1 MASLSLRPSQLR
13 LLPPLLLLLLLLPPP
28 QSRGAEPPPEDR
40 ERSVQL
46 EAIRNAILGRLGLS
60 APPKVSLPTLSAA
73 EVRRLQR
80 SYEEALAQL
89 RANQSQE
96 ATGLARPSRPS
107 APKVRV
113 LTPKLELSQDPRD
126 VRIHLVLER
135 EALISGM
142 PKEPRVMRA
151 HLRLFLQP
159 PSPQTRTERATSK
172 LPVEAKSLRLDLT
185 RPLKRW
191 LQQGSAPAPVL
202 RLPLALPPMVSR
214 ELLRQPRVPRA
225 SLRVRFQEPPRRK
238 PRRVRAL
245 EPDKDC
251 EAGSVR
257 RCCPRAQRVSFEELG
272 WTDWVLAPRE
282 YEMRF
287 CEGSCPGNYRPASMH
302 AQLKARLH
310 RVSPDVV
317 GPPCCVPSAY
327 EPIVLMHYDSD
338 GNVALKPFEDLVPKT
353 CHCA

>member
-1 MASLSLRPSQLR
+1 DGSGCPR
-13 LLPPLLLLLLLLPPP
+13 
-28 QSRGAEPPPEDR
+28 
-40 ERSVQL
+40 
-46 EAIRNAILGRLGLS
+46 
-60 APPKVSLPTLSAA
+60 PPKLHSEAA

-96 ATGLARPSRPS
+96 AWLVLLVP

-113 LTPKLELSQDPRD
+113 LTPK
-126 VRIHLVLER
+126 
-135 EALISGM
+135 
-142 PKEPRVMRA
+142 
-151 HLRLFLQP
+151 
-159 PSPQTRTERATSK
+159 
-172 LPVEAKSLRLDLT
+172 DLT

-191 LQQGSAPAPVL
+191 LSRAALQPVL

-214 ELLRQPRVPRA
+214 ELPTAPGPARQ
-225 SLRVRFQEPPRRK
+225 RVRFQEPPRRK
-238 PRRVRAL
+238 PRRVRARNR
-245 EPDKDC
+245 KDC